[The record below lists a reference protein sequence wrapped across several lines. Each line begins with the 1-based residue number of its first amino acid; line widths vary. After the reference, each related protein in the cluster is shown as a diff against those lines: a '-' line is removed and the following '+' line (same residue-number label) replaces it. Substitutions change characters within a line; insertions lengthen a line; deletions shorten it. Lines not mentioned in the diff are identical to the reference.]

1 MGYDLVSVAA
11 DIAAVSNWFHN
22 LSVTDEITKEQFME
36 MEDRTTRVQE
46 FIIEL
51 HNATKKLEGEDETDE
66 ETVC

>member
-11 DIAAVSNWFHN
+11 DIAAVSNWFHR
-22 LSVTDEITKEQFME
+22 LSVTDEITKDEFME
-36 MEDRTTRVQE
+36 MEDRTTRVQQ

-51 HNATKKLEGEDETDE
+51 HSATKELEDEDETDE